1 MNVSRKQVV
10 SMPNGVIEVKSDVTT
25 SISQAASGL
34 SGINEEDRYPG
45 SFFRVPGLPTP
56 GNTTWSLAK

>member
-1 MNVSRKQVV
+1 MNVNAKVV
-10 SMPNGVIEVKSDVTT
+10 SIPGSVYENRSEVTA
-25 SISQAASGL
+25 SISQAESRL
-34 SGINEEDRYPG
+34 PEINEDDRYPG